1 MDEELGD
8 TERVAPAQASQAV
21 RIVLSRAA
29 AADIERL
36 RAFLHEK
43 NPGAAERAVDTLVS
57 AVDALTTFP
66 NRGRPSGIP
75 GVRELI
81 VPFGQVPYVV
91 RYAHITSENLVV
103 VLRIWHGR
111 ESR

>member
-1 MDEELGD
+1 MKLVVTG
-8 TERVAPAQASQAV
+8 
-21 RIVLSRAA
+21 AA

-36 RAFLHEK
+36 RTFLLDK
-43 NPGAAERAVDTLVS
+43 NPAAAGRAV
-57 AVDALTTFP
+57 AALTSALSSLTNMP

-91 RYAHITSENLVV
+91 RYAHVATESTVI
-103 VLRIWHGR
+103 VLRVWHGR
-111 ESR
+111 EDR

>member
-1 MDEELGD
+1 VKL
-8 TERVAPAQASQAV
+8 VLSQA
-21 RIVLSRAA
+21 AA
-29 AADIERL
+29 VDIQRL

-43 NPGAAERAVDTLVS
+43 NPGAAERAVDTLIS
-57 AVDALTTFP
+57 ALDSLTTLA
-66 NRGRPSGIP
+66 NRGRPSGVP

-91 RYAHITSENLVV
+91 RYALMTTEDIVV

>member
-1 MDEELGD
+1 MRL
-8 TERVAPAQASQAV
+8 
-21 RIVLSRAA
+21 VLSRAA

-36 RAFLHEK
+36 RAFLHDK
-43 NPGAAERAVDTLVS
+43 NPAAAERAVDTLIN
-57 AVDALTTFP
+57 AVDTLTTLP

-81 VPFGQVPYVV
+81 VPFGQVPYIV
-91 RYAHITSENLVV
+91 RYAHVVSEDTVV

-111 ESR
+111 EIR